1 MPDLTNLI
9 ARVEA
14 AIGPDRDLDAEIA
27 AELKIVPDFWPKD
40 YIVPLVYR
48 AREDRYGWVGVWAI
62 HLDGTEH
69 LCHSREAPRF
79 TASVDDALTLIPPGW
94 DVRHT
99 DSNGGQW
106 CLTLG
111 RGDDNHPSYR
121 EVNSWPGDTERAIFN
136 RRPLPLAICIAAMKA
151 RMA

>member
-1 MPDLTNLI
+1 MIDLTNLI

-14 AIGPDRDLDAEIA
+14 ATGPDRGLDADILCAVRPEW
-27 AELKIVPDFWPKD
+27 KW
-40 YIVPLVYR
+40 
-48 AREDRYGWVGVWAI
+48 DRSTQQPTGWVSMASGSGI
-62 HLDGTEH
+62 S
-69 LCHSREAPRF
+69 CPAPHF

-151 RMA
+151 RTA